1 MNKLK
6 IVYRSLNKQLREYEL
21 ELNEERQS
29 KQQILLQRKKLEIDL
44 QGSCQQIDETDKHI
58 PEHDELQQELAAI
71 GSEKCAFIYGKRRLE
86 AYITQ
91 LEEELEEEQT
101 NTEIICDKH
110 KKLAIIVE
118 QLMLDLAAEKVN
130 NQKAE
135 AEKASVRVRN
145 MKRREE
151 EVTQMKTT
159 FTPSIPHNASTSYIG
174 TLVTSTTYNSKI
186 V

>member
-58 PEHDELQQELAAI
+58 RNTSLLQVIIRYITLFCETRSKIALT
-71 GSEKCAFIYGKRRLE
+71 CAFIYGKRRLE

-135 AEKASVRVRN
+135 TEKASVRVRN

-151 EVTQMKTT
+151 EVTQMKQRLRKALREEDE
-159 FTPSIPHNASTSYIG
+159 IEE
-174 TLVTSTTYNSKI
+174 NSA
-186 V
+186 

>member
-58 PEHDELQQELAAI
+58 RNTSLLQQIIIFFLR
-71 GSEKCAFIYGKRRLE
+71 CAFIYEKRRLE